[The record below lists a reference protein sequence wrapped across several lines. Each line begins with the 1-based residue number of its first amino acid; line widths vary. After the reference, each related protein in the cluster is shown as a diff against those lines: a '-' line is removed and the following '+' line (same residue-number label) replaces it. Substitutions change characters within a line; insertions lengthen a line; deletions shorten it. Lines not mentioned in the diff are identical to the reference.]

1 MLIRAFPEFL
11 TVAPEIGQSRLTN
24 GPSHEV
30 VLPKCSAFPF
40 PPGCAVPPVLRYRV
54 GGGAHSRA
62 RLGPPLKPDVQFSRI
77 RLSGCE
83 GEYPQPCPAT
93 IGFARHGQPQKLR
106 QPGFLSQ
113 SQRGLSQKELVH

>member
-1 MLIRAFPEFL
+1 MACPRLNQRFRNDAFASPE
-11 TVAPEIGQSRLTN
+11 VM
-24 GPSHEV
+24 
-30 VLPKCSAFPF
+30 VLKLP
-40 PPGCAVPPVLRYRV
+40 RYRV

-62 RLGPPLKPDVQFSRI
+62 GLRPPLKPDVQFSRI

-93 IGFARHGQPQKLR
+93 IGLARHGQPQKLR